1 MKNIKSQVLYV
12 TILIVFLC
20 SVVWLA
26 LLFGAYVADDLTSSA
41 ADEQSIPPV
50 RTY

>member
-1 MKNIKSQVLYV
+1 MKNVKSQVLYV
-12 TILIVFLC
+12 TVLIVFLC

-26 LLFGAYVADDLTSSA
+26 LLFGAYVADDIGLPV
-41 ADEQSIPPV
+41 ADERSIPPV